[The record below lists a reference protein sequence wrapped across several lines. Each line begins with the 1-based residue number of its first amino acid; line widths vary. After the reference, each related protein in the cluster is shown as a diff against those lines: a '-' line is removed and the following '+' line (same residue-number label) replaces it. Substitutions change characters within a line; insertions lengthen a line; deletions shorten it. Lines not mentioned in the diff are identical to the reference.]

1 MGLFDRFRRVTAEA
15 PPLRRVGTNVSL
27 NVAAGIPNILDD
39 TEKFQSSSNF
49 TNEFDLFD
57 NMVKF
62 DPELNGAVRSVA
74 LTGNNY
80 SIDYK
85 AAKNKRIRDAI
96 QMLVERLDF
105 DDLLI
110 NAMRNLMVYG
120 NDVNKMV
127 GKAGLGITDVTS
139 LPVRQITIVDHRGAD
154 GTAFAANEQNY
165 VGTNDYYILRE
176 GQYTQE
182 VFPRDEVLHFRI
194 DYRSNWFTDTKS
206 RVTYGVWGAS
216 RFTSLKQA
224 IRAKYNSI
232 NNRIA
237 LEDALTKQFVTIDRS
252 AIEHITDPDE
262 QAERLGK
269 IMDEVINLFEGL
281 RGDQMPILPS
291 YVTLHHVDLQN
302 TVPDNTGFLDMVG
315 SNIAAVLH
323 VPRVAAGQEKGSTF
337 AATYNANTWAN
348 TAIRRLQHVVF
359 QGVQQLFST
368 HLSLLGIEHRMQD
381 LPRFEFEPVAE
392 ESPLESMRRA
402 TMGYQAG
409 IITLNQALEI
419 LKLPVDMEGDER
431 REPTKQPNGPNP
443 LPNSQ
448 PGATDVA
455 EGSNDNQ

>member
-1 MGLFDRFRRVTAEA
+1 MGLFDRFRRNVQADEVA
-15 PPLRRVGTNVSL
+15 PRRVGTNVKL
-27 NVAAGIPNILDD
+27 NVAAGIPNIVYD
-39 TEKFQSSSNF
+39 TEKFQSSANF

-74 LTGNNY
+74 LTANNY
-80 SIDYK
+80 SIDYR
-85 AAKNKRIRDAI
+85 AAKNQRIRDAI
-96 QMLVERLDF
+96 QMLVERVDF
-105 DDLLI
+105 DDILI

-127 GKAGLGITDVTS
+127 GRAGVGITEVTS

-154 GTAFAANEQNY
+154 GTAFAANEYNY
-165 VGTNDYYILRE
+165 IATNDHYILRE

-182 VFPRDEVLHFRI
+182 VFPKAEVLHFRI
-194 DYRSNWFTDTKS
+194 DYRSNWFTDSKS

-224 IRAKYNSI
+224 IRAKYNSM

-237 LEDALTKQFVTIDRS
+237 LEDALTKQFITIDRS

-269 IMDEVINLFEGL
+269 IMDEVISLFEGL

-291 YVTLHHVDLQN
+291 YVTLHHVDLNN
-302 TVPDNTGFLDMVG
+302 TIPDNTGFLDTVG

-348 TAIRRLQHVVF
+348 TAIRRLQHVVL
-359 QGVQQLFST
+359 QGVHELFST
-368 HLSLLGIEHRMQD
+368 HLNLLGIDHRMQD
-381 LPRFEFEPVAE
+381 LPRFGFEPVAE
-392 ESPLESMRRA
+392 ESLLDSMRRA

-409 IITLNQALEI
+409 ILTLNDALEI
-419 LKLPVDMEGDER
+419 LKMPVVREGRGR
-431 REPTKQPNGPNP
+431 RDPKNQPNGANP
-443 LPNSQ
+443 MPNSQ
-448 PGATDVA
+448 PGASDMA
-455 EGSNDNQ
+455 EG